1 MKHYTRFSDL
11 YLYHIVVALRGIFD
25 PVLISLGESWINM
38 NTSRI
43 PPGADA
49 MEDGL
54 RCCAAAGLIRGR
66 SDLRIEGR
74 DCEILNVSLYIA

>member
-25 PVLISLGESWINM
+25 PVLISLGESRIDM

-43 PPGADA
+43 PLVPRLWRTG
-49 MEDGL
+49 
-54 RCCAAAGLIRGR
+54 CAAAL
-66 SDLRIEGR
+66 LR
-74 DCEILNVSLYIA
+74 D